1 MCGHIAVS
9 MKPFGGRIGKG
20 EAIFTG
26 GKIFDFLTT
35 FTLLNYG
42 VAGTTIKLAAF
53 LVHEKT
59 LIPFFYACTNHF
71 NHVLS
76 QKI

>member
-1 MCGHIAVS
+1 MT
-9 MKPFGGRIGKG
+9 PFGGRIGKG

-26 GKIFDFLTT
+26 GEIFDFLTT

-76 QKI
+76 KKNL

>member
-1 MCGHIAVS
+1 MT
-9 MKPFGGRIGKG
+9 PFGGRIGKG

-26 GKIFDFLTT
+26 RKILDFLTT
-35 FTLLNYG
+35 FTLLNYV
-42 VAGTTIKLAAF
+42 VASTTIKLAAF
-53 LVHEKT
+53 LVHEKA

-76 QKI
+76 